1 MYFASDNWA
10 GAHPLVAER
19 LVKAAGSYSV
29 PYGEGQTDRK
39 VQKTLSEI
47 FERDVSVFFV
57 GTGTAANALSLASL
71 ARPASVIFC
80 HPRAHVM
87 HEGGAVEL
95 MTNGGKLVPAR
106 PCGPGASKI
115 DPEGLTKAIAPYL
128 STDAS
133 VGNRIAFT
141 LSQATEAGTIY
152 SVEEIAALSSVAHS
166 AGLKVHMDGAR
177 FSNAIA
183 ALGVT
188 PAEMTW
194 KAGIDILSLGG
205 TKNGC
210 WCAEAIVFF
219 NPDDAAALPVLR
231 KRAGH
236 LFSKSSFIST
246 QFDRW
251 LENGLW
257 LDLAR
262 HANGM
267 GEKIAAAVRASGHAR
282 LAWETGSNQQFA
294 IMSDEAAAAI
304 RAAGATFHDW
314 PAPDGFDGLG
324 PGEAIRRLIACFATT
339 DEDVERLAALL

>member
-194 KAGIDILSLGG
+194 KAGLKKTIASAHQQPFFVPPSERMSIPAFQVISAGV
-205 TKNGC
+205 TPR
-210 WCAEAIVFF
+210 AAI
-219 NPDDAAALPVLR
+219 ALE
-231 KRAGH
+231 KRAPSMWT
-236 LFSKSSFIST
+236 LRPAEWAT
-246 QFDRW
+246 
-251 LENGLW
+251 
-257 LDLAR
+257 
-262 HANGM
+262 
-267 GEKIAAAVRASGHAR
+267 
-282 LAWETGSNQQFA
+282 
-294 IMSDEAAAAI
+294 DESAAI
-304 RAAGATFHDW
+304 SST
-314 PAPDGFDGLG
+314 L
-324 PGEAIRRLIACFATT
+324 
-339 DEDVERLAALL
+339 